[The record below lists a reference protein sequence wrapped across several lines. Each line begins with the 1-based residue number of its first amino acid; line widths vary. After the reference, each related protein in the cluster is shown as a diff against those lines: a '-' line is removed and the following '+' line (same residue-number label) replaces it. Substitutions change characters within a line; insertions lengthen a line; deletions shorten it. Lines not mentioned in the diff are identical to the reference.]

1 MMSRNTYYQEL
12 ENRPVLVNNLVRNKT
27 KRVSTLKS
35 FNRNVQRDVFDK
47 NQQDDQVELDNKVI
61 IVPEKENNK
70 INCGDEKEEKV
81 TDMPEKEDKKRGK
94 TASKNDNI
102 SNELNPPQPIEVSNE
117 NAVQSNN
124 EIGKFN
130 KVVVVEDEKEEKVI
144 DKTEK
149 EVKKRG
155 KTGSKNENEKIQ
167 ISNKSKELKKSK
179 LATSEVDEEYT
190 VENSSN
196 VRRSERLKKTQRV
209 KYTE

>member
-117 NAVQSNN
+117 NAVQ
-124 EIGKFN
+124 
-130 KVVVVEDEKEEKVI
+130 
-144 DKTEK
+144 
-149 EVKKRG
+149 KRV
-155 KTGSKNENEKIQ
+155 KTGSKNKNEKIQ

-179 LATSEVDEEYT
+179 LATSEVDEENT